1 MKTSEITIKVI
12 INTFLWGFFLWLFGY
27 ILGFIFF
34 AFVPKEQIGIYIL
47 PLGVTFTI
55 WVLIKKT
62 KREKLIDYLTLSI
75 IWTLLAIAL
84 DFLFIVKLL
93 NSLDYYKFDV
103 FVYYLLTFV
112 LPIAVGIYKKFK
124 GIIT

>member
-12 INTFLWGFFLWLFGY
+12 INTFLWGFFLWFFGY

-62 KREKLIDYLTLSI
+62 QREKLIDYLTLSV

>member
-1 MKTSEITIKVI
+1 MKISEITIKVI
-12 INTFLWGFFLWLFGY
+12 INTFLWGFALWLFGY

-47 PLGVTFTI
+47 PLGVTSTI

-62 KREKLIDYLTLSI
+62 KREKLIDYLTLSA

-93 NSLDYYKFDV
+93 NSADYYKFDV
-103 FVYYLLTFV
+103 FVYYLLTFI
-112 LPIAVGIYKKFK
+112 LPIMVGIYKKFK